1 MPFFRASHLLSR
13 NERVHENACEQ
24 NTEECTTHM
33 CIYSVSHLQG
43 LSSVKIY
50 VCKTICSYAN
60 VTKMKQR

>member
-1 MPFFRASHLLSR
+1 
-13 NERVHENACEQ
+13 
-24 NTEECTTHM
+24 M